1 MISLQPHTVPE
12 TNIDPTGLLMA
23 IQFFANPA
31 ASTQLIQKY
40 LRAQADAEAA
50 VKALNEQ
57 IAEAKAALDARAA
70 SLKEGESAL
79 AGLKAHYDILVKSY
93 QEGEAKLAARQ
104 AELDKKNAELDE
116 QRAEIARVRRE
127 VNDKLAH
134 LLAAENAG

>member
-1 MISLQPHTVPE
+1 MITLQPHVVPQDS
-12 TNIDPTGLLMA
+12 IDPTGLLMA

-40 LRAQADAEAA
+40 LRVQADAEAA
-50 VKALNEQ
+50 VKTLNEQ
-57 IAEAKAALDARAA
+57 IAEAKAAHEARAA
-70 SLKEGESAL
+70 ELKERADAVATME
-79 AGLKAHYDILVKSY
+79 KHYELLVKSY